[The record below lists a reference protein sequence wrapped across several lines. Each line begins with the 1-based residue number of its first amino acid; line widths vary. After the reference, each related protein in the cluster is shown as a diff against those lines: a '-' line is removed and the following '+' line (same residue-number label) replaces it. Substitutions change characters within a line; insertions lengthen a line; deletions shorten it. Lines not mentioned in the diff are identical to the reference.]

1 MGRMLLACRR
11 TASHASVWSG
21 RSRTSEA
28 YRRLT
33 LLQNVTLAVPHQP
46 GERLRNVFLRPVSS
60 RRGERAARER
70 ALEVLAYVGLAARA
84 DVLAGELG
92 YGDQKLLSLA
102 RILATGG
109 EVLLID
115 EPASGVDAGS
125 MEPLLAAVEGL
136 RALGK
141 TICLVEHNL
150 DVVEHLADQVL
161 FIEQGQITARGSMDE
176 IKGDPRLAEV
186 YFGHA

>member
-1 MGRMLLACRR
+1 M
-11 TASHASVWSG
+11 
-21 RSRTSEA
+21 
-28 YRRLT
+28 
-33 LLQNVTLAVPHQP
+33 
-46 GERLRNVFLRPVSS
+46 
-60 RRGERAARER
+60 
-70 ALEVLAYVGLAARA
+70 
-84 DVLAGELG
+84 
-92 YGDQKLLSLA
+92 
-102 RILATGG
+102 
-109 EVLLID
+109 LLID